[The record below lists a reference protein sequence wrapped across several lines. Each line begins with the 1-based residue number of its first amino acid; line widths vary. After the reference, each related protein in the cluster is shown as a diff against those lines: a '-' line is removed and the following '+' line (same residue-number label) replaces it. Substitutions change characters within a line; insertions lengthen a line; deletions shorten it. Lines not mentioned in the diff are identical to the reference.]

1 VTCNLDVHIARAV
14 AVRFEAN
21 FVKVPAPELVGLI
34 DCIIACARAG
44 VTLTEADRDGLKP
57 FCGAADAHAQNRGP
71 VILRCEDYYHLVE
84 LAKRV
89 NAARADLSP
98 PNTTRPPWTT
108 PPADLP
114 AVDFLPDAP
123 PADLPAVDFLP
134 DAPPETATA
143 AADLEPLEQAALAET
158 QPKKLRRKKDQVDPD
173 N

>member
-1 VTCNLDVHIARAV
+1 
-14 AVRFEAN
+14 VRFEAN

-123 PADLPAVDFLP
+123 P
-134 DAPPETATA
+134 ETATA